1 MAAKNIHR
9 FEFRMGRLGL
19 SLFILG
25 MSGLLFAVFL
35 FGVDVGKN
43 IDTYPGRIASY
54 IPDRIRDR
62 AGWATG
68 GTKPLPS
75 PKEEKK
81 PESAGAD
88 RDLDLTFY
96 DTLAKKQG
104 DAGRLI
110 VEPPREKRIE
120 AEKAGEVPPQAAKPK
135 APAVPAPDAKPKKPD
150 ALPQAPVA
158 LNQQKAA
165 PVTPVPAPAASQK
178 KETAPVHEKF
188 LIQLVAYQQ
197 KSKADELAGKL
208 KSLGY
213 APKVEVTNLPEKGK
227 WFRVIMNGFQ
237 SREDAQKTADKIS
250 RSVKGLNCVVRPSES
265 SAHP

>member
-1 MAAKNIHR
+1 
-9 FEFRMGRLGL
+9 MGRLGL
-19 SLFILG
+19 FLFVLG

-68 GTKPLPS
+68 GTKPLPA

-120 AEKAGEVPPQAAKPK
+120 AEKAAEATPQAVKPK
-135 APAVPAPDAKPKKPD
+135 APAETVAAKPKKP
-150 ALPQAPVA
+150 AAAPQAPA
-158 LNQQKAA
+158 MMNQQKSAPAA
-165 PVTPVPAPAASQK
+165 VPAPAAAPK
-178 KETAPVHEKF
+178 KETAPVREKF

-213 APKVEVTNLPEKGK
+213 APRVEVTSLPDKGK

-237 SREDAQKTADKIS
+237 TREDAQKAADKIS
-250 RSVKGLNCVVRPSES
+250 RSIKGLNCVVRSSES
-265 SAHP
+265 GAHP

>member
-1 MAAKNIHR
+1 MAAKNVHR

-19 SLFILG
+19 FLFILG

-43 IDTYPGRIASY
+43 IDTYPGKIASY

-62 AGWATG
+62 AGWAGG
-68 GTKPLPS
+68 GTKTLPS
-75 PKEEKK
+75 PQEEKK
-81 PESAGAD
+81 PESADAD

-120 AEKAGEVPPQAAKPK
+120 AEKTVEVPPQAAKPK
-135 APAVPAPDAKPKKPD
+135 APVEPAAAAKPKKPETP
-150 ALPQAPVA
+150 LQAPVA

-165 PVTPVPAPAASQK
+165 PVAPVPAPAAAPK
-178 KETAPVHEKF
+178 KETAPVREKF

-213 APKVEVTNLPEKGK
+213 APRVEVTSLPDKGK

-237 SREDAQKTADKIS
+237 TREDAQKAADKIS
-250 RSVKGLNCVVRPSES
+250 RSIKGLNCVVRSSES
-265 SAHP
+265 ASHP

>member
-1 MAAKNIHR
+1 
-9 FEFRMGRLGL
+9 MGRLGL
-19 SLFILG
+19 FLFVLG

-68 GTKPLPS
+68 GTKPLPA

-120 AEKAGEVPPQAAKPK
+120 AEKTVEAPPQAAKPK
-135 APAVPAPDAKPKKPD
+135 APAETAAAKPKKP
-150 ALPQAPVA
+150 AAAPQAPA
-158 LNQQKAA
+158 MMNQQKS
-165 PVTPVPAPAASQK
+165 APAAITAPAVAPK
-178 KETAPVHEKF
+178 KETSPVREKF

-213 APKVEVTNLPEKGK
+213 APRVEVTSLPDKGK

-237 SREDAQKTADKIS
+237 TREDAQKAADKIS
-250 RSVKGLNCVVRPSES
+250 RSIKGLNCVVRSSES
-265 SAHP
+265 ASHP

>member
-1 MAAKNIHR
+1 
-9 FEFRMGRLGL
+9 MGRLGL
-19 SLFILG
+19 FLFILG
-25 MSGLLFAVFL
+25 MSGLLFFVFL

-62 AGWATG
+62 AGWVTG
-68 GTKPLPS
+68 GTKPLTA
-75 PKEEKK
+75 PKEEKT
-81 PESAGAD
+81 PDSAGAD

-96 DTLAKKQG
+96 DTLAKKQA

-120 AEKAGEVPPQAAKPK
+120 AEKAAEAQPHAAKPK
-135 APAVPAPDAKPKKPD
+135 VPAETAAAKSKKP
-150 ALPQAPVA
+150 AAAPQAPA
-158 LNQQKAA
+158 IMNQQKSA
-165 PVTPVPAPAASQK
+165 PVTPLPPPAAAPK
-178 KETAPVHEKF
+178 KETVPVREKF

-213 APKVEVTNLPEKGK
+213 APRVEVTSLPDKGK
-227 WFRVIMNGFQ
+227 WFRVILNGFQ
-237 SREDAQKTADKIS
+237 TREDAQKAADKIS
-250 RSVKGLNCVVRPSES
+250 RSIKGLNCVVRSSES
-265 SAHP
+265 AAHP

>member
-1 MAAKNIHR
+1 
-9 FEFRMGRLGL
+9 MGRLGL
-19 SLFILG
+19 FLFILG

-43 IDTYPGRIASY
+43 IDTYPGRIVSY

-68 GTKPLPS
+68 GTKPLS
-75 PKEEKK
+75 APKEEKK

-110 VEPPREKRIE
+110 VEPPQKRVE
-120 AEKAGEVPPQAAKPK
+120 AEKVAEVPPQAAKPK
-135 APAVPAPDAKPKKPD
+135 APTETAAAKPKKP
-150 ALPQAPVA
+150 AAAPQAPA
-158 LNQQKAA
+158 MMNPQKAA
-165 PVTPVPAPAASQK
+165 PVAPVPPPAAPPK
-178 KETAPVHEKF
+178 KEPAPVREKF

-197 KSKADELAGKL
+197 KSKADELAGRL

-213 APKVEVTNLPEKGK
+213 APRVEMTNLPDKGK

-237 SREDAQKTADKIS
+237 TREDAQKVADNIS
-250 RSVKGLNCVVRPSES
+250 RSIRGLNCVVRSLES
-265 SAHP
+265 GAHP